1 MKNIKLISFLSVMFV
16 MAAGAA
22 MAMGVPTDG
31 FAQQLYDTAVTDML
45 GGPIG
50 FTAGV
55 AAMVLGAVT
64 AMQQKLMASVA
75 PILGGVFLMN
85 ADGIVESL
93 GALIM

>member
-1 MKNIKLISFLSVMFV
+1 
-16 MAAGAA
+16 
-22 MAMGVPTDG
+22 
-31 FAQQLYDTAVTDML
+31 ML

-55 AAMVLGAVT
+55 AAMALGAVT
-64 AMQQKLMASVA
+64 AMQQKLLASVA